1 MFMVQGKVEGLV
13 LRVNGLGFKVKGLRF
28 RVYDSGYMV

>member
-1 MFMVQGKVEGLV
+1 MVQGKVEGLV